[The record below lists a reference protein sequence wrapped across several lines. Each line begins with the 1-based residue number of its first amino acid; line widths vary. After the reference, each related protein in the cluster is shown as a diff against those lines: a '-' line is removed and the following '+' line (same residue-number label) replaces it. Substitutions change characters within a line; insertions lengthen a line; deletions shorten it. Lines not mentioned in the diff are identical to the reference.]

1 MSNGNIPVVNSG
13 PIMNAFRQT
22 FLFLTK
28 LAWDSR
34 VTLPIIITG
43 AFMVMDIR
51 MQVEINV
58 HTERMLFQGDED
70 EIVDDNLNDSDSWT
84 TDSDFDDVDDDDDDD
99 DEDDHGYEEGNPL

>member
-1 MSNGNIPVVNSG
+1 
-13 PIMNAFRQT
+13 MNAFRQT

-58 HTERMLFQGDED
+58 HTERMLFQ
-70 EIVDDNLNDSDSWT
+70 V
-84 TDSDFDDVDDDDDDD
+84 
-99 DEDDHGYEEGNPL
+99 

>member
-1 MSNGNIPVVNSG
+1 
-13 PIMNAFRQT
+13 MNAFRQT

-58 HTERMLFQGDED
+58 HTERMLFQVG
-70 EIVDDNLNDSDSWT
+70 EILTKWSVV
-84 TDSDFDDVDDDDDDD
+84 FDD
-99 DEDDHGYEEGNPL
+99 L